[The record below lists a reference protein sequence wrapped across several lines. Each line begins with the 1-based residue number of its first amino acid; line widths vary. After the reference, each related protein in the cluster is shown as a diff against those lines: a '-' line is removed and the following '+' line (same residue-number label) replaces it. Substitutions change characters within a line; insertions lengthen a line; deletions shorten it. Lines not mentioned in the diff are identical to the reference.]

1 MPRSPRRS
9 KIFCWTSSLMEPTAA
24 LPRSFSNNLCPTLH
38 LYGSQDDNVL
48 PFISRMLMEDDAVD
62 ECLYQQY
69 PDHNP
74 ALLQTQQLFAQ
85 VLSDTSSSALQAGT
99 QGNDLQDPPS
109 LNSTATGTVEP
120 ANTLSPAA
128 GSSCFKDA
136 VSMAFLRGMEEAN
149 RFLPGA
155 GGYTADCRGRK
166 KRLDVDGD
174 NEAAEG
180 RSSKQMAADGE
191 ESEEAAARE
200 MLDKLMLN
208 GDDEPILADDMQE
221 LRAAMD
227 MAKTPPGRPAGAR
240 ADQDQQQ
247 QAVDLHSMLIRCA
260 DAVADN
266 DRRRA
271 ADLLQRIRHH
281 SSPSGNATQRLA
293 HCFAEGLQV
302 RLNGTGN
309 LHYRSSSLMPKSAS
323 SGVQLKA
330 MQFFMASCCFLPV
343 NILFSNMSI
352 YKAAAGR
359 KKLHI
364 VHYGL
369 DHGLQWAT
377 LLRWLARREG
387 EPPEVRLTGIDV
399 PQPGFRPA
407 RLIEEAG
414 RRLTACARQ
423 LGVPFRFRG
432 IAAKSEAVRAGDL
445 DIDPDEVLVVSSLF
459 HFRTLTDEGTMAT
472 DGDEAGT
479 DPIGAIR
486 EMQPS
491 VFVHA
496 VLNASYSTVFFATRF
511 REALHNFTALFDMMD
526 TILPRDNGS
535 RLLFERDVLAR
546 CAVNVIA
553 CEGADRVQHPRSYKQ
568 WQARSRRAGLR
579 QLPLDCDIVQTLK
592 DKVKR
597 EYHEHFVISED
608 QQWLLQAWKGRV
620 LYAISTWTADSD
632 LART

>member
-1 MPRSPRRS
+1 
-9 KIFCWTSSLMEPTAA
+9 
-24 LPRSFSNNLCPTLH
+24 
-38 LYGSQDDNVL
+38 
-48 PFISRMLMEDDAVD
+48 
-62 ECLYQQY
+62 
-69 PDHNP
+69 
-74 ALLQTQQLFAQ
+74 
-85 VLSDTSSSALQAGT
+85 
-99 QGNDLQDPPS
+99 
-109 LNSTATGTVEP
+109 LNSAATGTVEP
-120 ANTLSPAA
+120 ANTLSPPE

-155 GGYTADCRGRK
+155 GGYTADWRGRK

-174 NEAAEG
+174 DEQVEG

-191 ESEEAAARE
+191 DSEEAAARE

-227 MAKTPPGRPAGAR
+227 MAKTPPGRPADTR
-240 ADQDQQQ
+240 EDPDQQQ

-323 SGVQLKA
+323 SSSGVQLKA

-343 NILFSNMSI
+343 NILFSNKSI

-377 LLRWLARREG
+377 LLRWLR
-387 EPPEVRLTGIDV
+387 
-399 PQPGFRPA
+399 
-407 RLIEEAG
+407 AG
-414 RRLTACARQ
+414 RAGHRRCGSPASTSHSPGSVQRGSLRRRSAGSPPACA
-423 LGVPFRFRG
+423 
-432 IAAKSEAVRAGDL
+432 
-445 DIDPDEVLVVSSLF
+445 SLAC
-459 HFRTLTDEGTMAT
+459 HSGSMA
-472 DGDEAGT
+472 
-479 DPIGAIR
+479 
-486 EMQPS
+486 
-491 VFVHA
+491 
-496 VLNASYSTVFFATRF
+496 
-511 REALHNFTALFDMMD
+511 
-526 TILPRDNGS
+526 
-535 RLLFERDVLAR
+535 
-546 CAVNVIA
+546 
-553 CEGADRVQHPRSYKQ
+553 
-568 WQARSRRAGLR
+568 SRRNR
-579 QLPLDCDIVQTLK
+579 
-592 DKVKR
+592 KR
-597 EYHEHFVISED
+597 S
-608 QQWLLQAWKGRV
+608 AR
-620 LYAISTWTADSD
+620 ATWTSIPTRCSSSAACSISG
-632 LART
+632 R

>member
-1 MPRSPRRS
+1 
-9 KIFCWTSSLMEPTAA
+9 MEPTAA

-38 LYGSQDDNVL
+38 LDGSQDDNVL
-48 PFISRMLMEDDAVD
+48 PFIPRMLMEDDAVD
-62 ECLYQQY
+62 EFLWQQY

-85 VLSDTSSSALQAGT
+85 VLSDTSSTSALAAVQAGA
-99 QGNDLQDPPS
+99 QGKELQDPPS
-109 LNSTATGTVEP
+109 LNSTATGAEEP
-120 ANTLSPAA
+120 ASTLSPAA

-149 RFLPGA
+149 RFLPGG

-166 KRLDVDGD
+166 KRLDADGD
-174 NEAAEG
+174 DEQVEG

-191 ESEEAAARE
+191 KSEEAAARE

-227 MAKTPPGRPAGAR
+227 MAKTPPGRPAGTR
-240 ADQDQQQ
+240 ADPDQQQ

-293 HCFAEGLQV
+293 HCFAEGLLV

-309 LHYRSSSLMPKSAS
+309 LHYRSSSSMPKSASS

-343 NILFSNMSI
+343 NILFSNKSI

-387 EPPEVRLTGIDV
+387 GPPEVRLTGIDV

-414 RRLTACARQ
+414 RRLTAYAHQ
-423 LGVPFRFRG
+423 LGVPFRFCG

-445 DIDPDEVLVVSSLF
+445 DIDPDEVLAVSSLF

-472 DGDEAGT
+472 DDGEAGT
-479 DPIGAIR
+479 DPIGAVLGAIR
-486 EMQPS
+486 EMKPS

-496 VLNASYSTVFFATRF
+496 VLNASYSTAFFATRF
-511 REALHNFTALFDMMD
+511 REALYNFTALFDMMD

>member
-1 MPRSPRRS
+1 
-9 KIFCWTSSLMEPTAA
+9 MEPTAA

-38 LYGSQDDNVL
+38 LDGSQDDNVL

-62 ECLYQQY
+62 EFLWQQY

-85 VLSDTSSSALQAGT
+85 VLSDTSSTSALAAVQAGA
-99 QGNDLQDPPS
+99 QGKELQDPPS
-109 LNSTATGTVEP
+109 LNSTATGAVEP
-120 ANTLSPAA
+120 ASTLSPAA

-149 RFLPGA
+149 RFLPGG

-166 KRLDVDGD
+166 KRLDADGD
-174 NEAAEG
+174 DEQVEG

-191 ESEEAAARE
+191 KSEEAAARE

-227 MAKTPPGRPAGAR
+227 KAKTPPGRPAGTR
-240 ADQDQQQ
+240 ADPDQQQ

-293 HCFAEGLQV
+293 HCFAEGLLV

-309 LHYRSSSLMPKSAS
+309 LHYRSSSSMPKSASS

-343 NILFSNMSI
+343 NILFSNKSI

-387 EPPEVRLTGIDV
+387 GPPEVRLTGIDV

-414 RRLTACARQ
+414 RRLTAYAHQ
-423 LGVPFRFRG
+423 LGVPFRFCG

-445 DIDPDEVLVVSSLF
+445 DIDPDEVLAVSSLF

-472 DGDEAGT
+472 DDGEAGT
-479 DPIGAIR
+479 DPIVAVLGAIR
-486 EMQPS
+486 EMKPS

-496 VLNASYSTVFFATRF
+496 VLNASYSTAFFATRF
-511 REALHNFTALFDMMD
+511 REALYNFTALFDMMD

-579 QLPLDCDIVQTLK
+579 QLPLDYDIVQTLK
-592 DKVKR
+592 DKVER

-620 LYAISTWTADSD
+620 LYAISTWMADSD